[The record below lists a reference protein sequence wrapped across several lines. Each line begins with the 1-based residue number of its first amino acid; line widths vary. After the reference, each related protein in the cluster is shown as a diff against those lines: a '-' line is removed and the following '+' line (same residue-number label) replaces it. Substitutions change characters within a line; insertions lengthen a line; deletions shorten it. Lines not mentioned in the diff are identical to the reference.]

1 MTLSP
6 MPNADNE
13 LDALIHLLD
22 DPSPEVQQA
31 VHSRL
36 GELGRDVLPHLHL
49 AQNNAAEP
57 LRTRIAEASH
67 DLHVSL
73 VVQAWASLMD
83 QPAPDLERGAFL
95 LALYRFPN
103 LDIPAYRAQ
112 LDDFA
117 EQVRPRVRKV
127 EGFERSE
134 TLTRFMFGELG
145 FLGNHEEYYDP
156 DNSYLNR
163 VIDRRRGIPIG
174 LSVVYLLLAK
184 RLGLPI
190 FGVNMPVH
198 FVVKYEDAQSE
209 IFLDVFNGGIPFT
222 KEAGVRS
229 LRKAGI
235 PPHAQY
241 FDAARPTDILLR
253 MVRNLVH
260 IAREAQ
266 QQQTLTELLQL
277 LDPWDQNEA

>member
-6 MPNADNE
+6 MPKADSE

-22 DPSPEVQQA
+22 DPSPEVQRA

-36 GELGRDVLPHLHL
+36 GELGRDVLPRLHL
-49 AQNNAAEP
+49 AQKTAAEP

-67 DLHVSL
+67 NLHVSL
-73 VVQAWASLMD
+73 VVQAWSSLME

-95 LALYRFPN
+95 LALYRYPD

-112 LDDFA
+112 LDDLA
-117 EQVRPRVRKV
+117 EQVRPRVR
-127 EGFERSE
+127 ELQGFERSE
-134 TLTRFMFGELG
+134 TLTRFMFDEWG
-145 FLGNHEEYYDP
+145 FLGDHQEYYDP
-156 DNSYLNR
+156 DNSYINR

-190 FGVNMPVH
+190 FGVNMPAH
-198 FVVKYEDAQSE
+198 FVVKYEDEENE
-209 IFLDVFNGGIPFT
+209 IFLDLFNGGVPFT

-229 LRKAGI
+229 LRKVGI

-260 IAREAQ
+260 IAREAR
-266 QQQTLTELLQL
+266 QQQTLTDLLQL